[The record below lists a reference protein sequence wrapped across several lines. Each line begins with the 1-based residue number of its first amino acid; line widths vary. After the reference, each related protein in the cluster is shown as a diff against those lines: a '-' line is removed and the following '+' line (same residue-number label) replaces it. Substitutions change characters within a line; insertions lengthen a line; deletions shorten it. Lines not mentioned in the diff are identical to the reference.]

1 MGPRVS
7 FFFATMVS
15 MKMTPFVERGGGG
28 AGGVISNLWKV
39 ACVLVRRARP
49 YLIRALRV
57 LLPSQL
63 RLLNSRFS
71 CYSFCSS
78 SALFL
83 LTVRLSSLTTR
94 SSVEM

>member
-28 AGGVISNLWKV
+28 GEERGVISNLWKV

-57 LLPSQL
+57 LLPS
-63 RLLNSRFS
+63 RLHLSNSLF
-71 CYSFCSS
+71 FVTL
-78 SALFL
+78 SAPRPLFFF
-83 LTVRLSSLTTR
+83 
-94 SSVEM
+94 